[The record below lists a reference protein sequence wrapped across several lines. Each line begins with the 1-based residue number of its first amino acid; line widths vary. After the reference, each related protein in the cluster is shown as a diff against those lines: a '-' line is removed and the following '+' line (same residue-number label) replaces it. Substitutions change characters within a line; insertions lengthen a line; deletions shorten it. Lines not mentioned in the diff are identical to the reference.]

1 MQATRRASKLYL
13 MKSLA
18 WLFLLF
24 TLTAGAQKPPAPPP
38 TGSSPSGGGEQ
49 DNSDKARKLL
59 DQMINAM
66 GGPAYL
72 EIKNVSQS
80 GRTYNLFHGQ
90 ANGSGVLY
98 WRFTEFPDK
107 ERIEL
112 TKQRDIAY
120 VYHGDQGYELTFKGT
135 AALDPKLLAEYLRRR
150 EHSLEWVLRKWI
162 KEPGVAILY
171 EGTAIAA
178 DKPADQISVIN
189 SQNDS
194 VTLYID
200 SSTHLPVKKSYSWR
214 DPIDRLRNVEDEIYD
229 AYRPTQGFMTAYSLT
244 RFYNGE
250 MVNQRFLNTV
260 TYNDA
265 LNPGLFDAKTT
276 YDPTTLPKKK

>member
-1 MQATRRASKLYL
+1 

-18 WLFLLF
+18 SLLLLL
-24 TLTAGAQKPPAPPP
+24 TLTAGAQKAPVPPP
-38 TGSSPSGGGEQ
+38 TGNSPTGGGEQ
-49 DNSDKARKLL
+49 DNPDKARKLL
-59 DQMINAM
+59 DQMINAL

-80 GRTYNLFHGQ
+80 GRTYTLFHGQ

-112 TKQRDIAY
+112 TKQRDISY
-120 VYHGDQGYELTFKGT
+120 VYTGDQGYEITFKGT
-135 AALDPKLLAEYLRRR
+135 AALDPKLLTEYLRRR

-200 SSTHLPVKKSYSWR
+200 SATHLPVKKTYSWR

-229 AYRPTQGFMTAYSLT
+229 AYRPTQGFMTAYSVT

-250 MVNQRFLNTV
+250 MINQRFLNTV

-265 LNPGLFDAKTT
+265 LNPSLFDAKTT